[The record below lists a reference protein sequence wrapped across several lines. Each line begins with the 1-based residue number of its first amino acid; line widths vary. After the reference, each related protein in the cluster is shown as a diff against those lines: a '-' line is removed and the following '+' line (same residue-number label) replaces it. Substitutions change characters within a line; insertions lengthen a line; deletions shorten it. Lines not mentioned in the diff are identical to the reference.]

1 MVFKMTAL
9 LLAIVLSLA
18 GCATALRPQEEVCGE
33 IRREIAVAAMSLER
47 EVTLQNC
54 VVVCEDMQT
63 HTKKY
68 LVLQKRVS
76 SGCVAAYDQ
85 LNAYLS
91 DIMGAAQICR
101 CSDRNAR
108 ELPQP
113 DNGPPPMLRVH
124 KW

>member
-1 MVFKMTAL
+1 MVSTKLVVL
-9 LLAIVLSLA
+9 LLAISFVV

-33 IRREIAVAAMSLER
+33 IRREIAVAAMALER

-54 VVVCEDMQT
+54 DVVCENMQA

-68 LVLQKRVS
+68 LELQKRVS
-76 SGCVAAYDQ
+76 SECVPAYDQ

-91 DIMGAAQICR
+91 DIMGAAQICL